1 MQFQQDSLTE
11 RRSYAVIM
19 GRTLHPNSETDVLMS
34 TFSLVQQAHSAL
46 SEILANSDLAID
58 ATVGNGH
65 DTLFLAEEVG
75 KEGTVYGFD
84 IQESALDTA
93 HRRLQEAG
101 LAGNV
106 SLYHAGH
113 EAMAVVL
120 PESLAGQVKA
130 VMFNLGYLPGGDK
143 GRTTGINTTLA
154 ALEQAR
160 SFLAPGGAVS
170 VLAYT
175 GHPGGREE
183 AEAVK
188 AWAAALSPEFYDVT
202 VTVPPSK
209 HGNAPEWVWVRRR

>member
-1 MQFQQDSLTE
+1 MTSL
-11 RRSYAVIM
+11 
-19 GRTLHPNSETDVLMS
+19 P
-34 TFSLVQQAHSAL
+34 LVQQAHAAIG
-46 SEILANSDLAID
+46 EILAAGDLAID

-65 DTLFLAEEVG
+65 DTLFLARAVG
-75 KEGTVYGFD
+75 AGGTVYGFD
-84 IQESALDTA
+84 IQEAALDTA
-93 HRRLQEAG
+93 YRRLQDEG
-101 LAGNV
+101 LAGRV

-120 PESLAGQVKA
+120 PASVQGRIKA

-143 GRTTGINTTLA
+143 ARTTGIHTTLA

-160 SFLAPGGAVS
+160 SLLAPGGAIS

-188 AWAAALSPEFYDVT
+188 AWAQTLSADFYRVDIAI
-202 VTVPPSK
+202 PPGEG
-209 HGNAPEWVWVRRR
+209 GNVPEWVFVRRS

>member
-1 MQFQQDSLTE
+1 
-11 RRSYAVIM
+11 
-19 GRTLHPNSETDVLMS
+19 MS
-34 TFSLVQQAHSAL
+34 SFSLVHQAHAAL
-46 SEILANSDLAID
+46 SDILDEGAIAID

-65 DTLFLAEEVG
+65 DTLFLAREVG
-75 KEGTVYGFD
+75 VSGKVYGFD
-84 IQESALDTA
+84 IQEQALDTA
-93 HRRLQEAG
+93 YKRLQEEG
-101 LAGNV
+101 LEGRV

-120 PESLAGQVKA
+120 PESVAGRVKA

-160 SFLAPGGAVS
+160 TLLAPGGAIS

-188 AWAAALSPEFYDVT
+188 AWVAGLSADFYEVA

-209 HGNAPEWVWVRRR
+209 GAVAPEWVLISRR

>member
-1 MQFQQDSLTE
+1 MT
-11 RRSYAVIM
+11 
-19 GRTLHPNSETDVLMS
+19 TLP
-34 TFSLVQQAHSAL
+34 LVQQAHAAL
-46 SEILANSDLAID
+46 SAILADGDTAID

-65 DTLFLAEEVG
+65 DTLFLARAVG
-75 KEGTVYGFD
+75 EGGTVYGFD
-84 IQESALDTA
+84 IQEAALDTA
-93 HRRLQEAG
+93 WRRLQEAG
-101 LAGNV
+101 LERRV

-120 PESLAGQVKA
+120 PASVQGRVKV

-143 GRTTGINTTLA
+143 QRTTGIATTLA

-160 SFLAPGGAVS
+160 SLLAPGGAIS

-188 AWAAALSPEFYDVT
+188 TWAQGLSPDYYQVGIE
-202 VTVPPSK
+202 VPPTVS
-209 HGNAPEWVWVRRR
+209 GAAPEWIVVRRQQ